1 MANKVKQPS
10 IVFAQTATGRV
21 IPVANNM
28 NAVLA
33 PATADEYYAKASSL
47 PGAEGEPEWTNAFEN
62 AAGGKVFWTIYPS
75 CKSPRKIVMT
85 ETKIYLQSNSGDI
98 MLVTAELTDRV
109 WLSEDDA
116 FGALYQEQLK
126 ELNADIDGMI
136 ECRHKLKELLKMLNE
151 DIDKAIAERN
161 DLSDAFASL

>member
-1 MANKVKQPS
+1 MANKVKQPA

-28 NAVLA
+28 TNVLA

-47 PGAEGEPEWTNAFEN
+47 PGAEGKPEWTNAFEN
-62 AAGGKVFWTIYPS
+62 AAAGKVFWTIYPG

-98 MLVTAELTDRV
+98 MLVTAELADRV

-116 FGALYQEQLK
+116 YSAFYQEQLK
-126 ELNADIDGMI
+126 ELNANIDGMI
-136 ECRHKLKELLKMLNE
+136 EHRRGLKELLKALNE
-151 DIDKAIAERN
+151 NIDKAIAERN
-161 DLSDAFASL
+161 DVSDAFAAL